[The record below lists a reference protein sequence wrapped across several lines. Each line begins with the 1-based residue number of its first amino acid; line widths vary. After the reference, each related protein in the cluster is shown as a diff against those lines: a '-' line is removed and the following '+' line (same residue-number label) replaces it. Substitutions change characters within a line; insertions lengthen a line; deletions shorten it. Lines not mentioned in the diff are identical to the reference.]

1 MNEFD
6 QRIRDAVRGS
16 LAAYEVPSHPQFVP
30 ESISLHYGQSK
41 RWVVAVAA
49 TVCLAF
55 VAAASTGHIAVAQLE
70 NAVTQV
76 LRFFEIDARGRQYPL
91 ETQSLS
97 LTEAMQTQA
106 FRVIAPAGLP
116 DGTALRSIQRLGSGN
131 ATTLI
136 FAFDRGGRQ
145 FSIVETPSS
154 SQTMP
159 NIGYSRY
166 SLAPS
171 FTPPNDRGPQLHGQY
186 FFKVQAAVWVA
197 GSARVSLFAAR
208 ALTSDEVIGVERAMS
223 HP

>member
-1 MNEFD
+1 MNELD

-30 ESISLHYGQSK
+30 ESKSLHHGQST

-49 TVCLAF
+49 TVCLAV

-70 NAVTQV
+70 NTVTQI

-97 LTEAMQTQA
+97 LTEALQTQA
-106 FRVIAPAGLP
+106 FHVIAPAGLP

-131 ATTLI
+131 ATMLI
-136 FAFDRGGRQ
+136 FTFDRGGRQ
-145 FSIVETPSS
+145 LSIIETPSS

-159 NIGYSRY
+159 TIGYSRY
-166 SLAPS
+166 SLAPDFS
-171 FTPPNDRGPQLHGQY
+171 HPNDRGPQPHGY
-186 FFKVQAAVWVA
+186 FKFQATEWVA
-197 GSARVSLFAAR
+197 GSAHVALFAER
-208 ALTSDEVIGVERAMS
+208 AMTSDEVTGVERAMS